1 MKNIVTVLLVLA
13 VLVLVVGVASHA
25 ARVDV
30 SYVAGTWHRA
40 SLLALAAVV
49 AALLVV
55 VGLLAAVAADLGAG
69 RDRHALEEE
78 LQRTYVRL
86 RAAENATAEGAGTAS
101 PPAAEPPAG
110 TASPP
115 AAEPPTGRAIPP
127 LAEVPAAQTASPPAP
142 GDGEPM
148 GAS

>member
-30 SYVAGTWHRA
+30 SYVAGTWHQRV
-40 SLLALAAVV
+40 AAGLSAIV

-115 AAEPPTGRAIPP
+115 AAEPPTGRAIHRWPRCP
-127 LAEVPAAQTASPPAP
+127 RPRRPRR
-142 GDGEPM
+142 
-148 GAS
+148 GAG